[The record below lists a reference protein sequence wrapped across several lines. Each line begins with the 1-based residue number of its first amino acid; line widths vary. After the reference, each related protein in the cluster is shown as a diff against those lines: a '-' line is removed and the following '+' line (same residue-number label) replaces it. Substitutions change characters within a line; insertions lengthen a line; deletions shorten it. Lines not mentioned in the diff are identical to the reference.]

1 MSWAILLKSFKTF
14 GRILIGN
21 SDWLYNRRNQD
32 NRFNWLNQINLE
44 LSRNLELK
52 FDSLNFQYVHNIFCS
67 INMTHKTKNL
77 CEFIE
82 NKIFGTI
89 TDITYFSRYFFQIK
103 CWNNVLSKRRLWLFW
118 LFKNCSSCP
127 QEKNC
132 SYLNSG
138 KKNLISA
145 SAVSSESEPWV
156 EFRVSVKP
164 RISEE
169 II

>member
-1 MSWAILLKSFKTF
+1 MTLH
-14 GRILIGN
+14 
-21 SDWLYNRRNQD
+21 RRNQ
-32 NRFNWLNQINLE
+32 NYGLNWLNLE
-44 LSRNLELK
+44 LSRNLELN

-67 INMTHKTKNL
+67 INMTHKTKKSVWIHRKQNL
-77 CEFIE
+77 R
-82 NKIFGTI
+82 NNNWHHK
-89 TDITYFSRYFFQIK
+89 FSRYFFQIK

-145 SAVSSESEPWV
+145 SAVLSELEPWI

-164 RISEE
+164 ITH
-169 II
+169 